1 MDSVVQIANAIAEEA
16 SIRLTF
22 SEAQSPPSLHHLG
35 CRWCAR
41 FSIEGCVDCFIRR
54 LLAVNG
60 AITPFGSHQAWASCI
75 ADSLLLCSPTACQE
89 RGFIESV
96 SFSIRAFPDANGAS
110 LLFSFI
116 PAVYSCL
123 PLRHPLS
130 AGADV
135 LSLLTGERVT
145 IRSVVNASF
154 VPLTQRQRMNKQH
167 DYEHYLP
174 QSASDF
180 QSFLCDYVR
189 VG

>member
-1 MDSVVQIANAIAEEA
+1 MNDV
-16 SIRLTF
+16 
-22 SEAQSPPSLHHLG
+22 
-35 CRWCAR
+35 
-41 FSIEGCVDCFIRR
+41 
-54 LLAVNG
+54 
-60 AITPFGSHQAWASCI
+60 ITPFGSYQAEASCV

-89 RGFIESV
+89 KGFIDSV
-96 SFSIRAFPDANGAS
+96 SFSIRAFPDANGSS

-116 PAVYSCL
+116 PAVYSCI

-130 AGADV
+130 AGTDF

-167 DYEHYLP
+167 DFEHFLP
-174 QSASDF
+174 QNASGF

-189 VG
+189 VGERCVT